1 MLVLFVSLFMVSCSD
16 DEDSD
21 SFNELIGTWE
31 YNYPVAGITMSWKYK
46 FTKDSKY
53 IFSVGDAN
61 MDEGTFVFLKDNEI
75 HLVPSN
81 PYHAESTLRLDGG
94 YLYDDELGYK
104 YKKIM

>member
-31 YNYPVAGITMSWKYK
+31 YKDHVAGITMSWKYK
-46 FTKDSKY
+46 FTKACKY

-61 MDEGTFVFLKDNEI
+61 MEEGTFVFLKDNEI
-75 HLVPSN
+75 HLIPSN
-81 PYHAESTLRLDGG
+81 PNHAESSLRLDGG
-94 YLYDDELGYK
+94 YLDDELGYK